1 MGCLGF
7 QWMIPV
13 CTVDHGAGAGWESS
27 SLASFPSNIVYSEV
41 SVQHQAIDNTADY
54 FTSLFN

>member
-1 MGCLGF
+1 MGCRGF
-7 QWMIPV
+7 QWMLPA
-13 CTVDHGAGAGWESS
+13 CTAGHGADAGWES
-27 SLASFPSNIVYSEV
+27 SLASFPSDVVYSEV